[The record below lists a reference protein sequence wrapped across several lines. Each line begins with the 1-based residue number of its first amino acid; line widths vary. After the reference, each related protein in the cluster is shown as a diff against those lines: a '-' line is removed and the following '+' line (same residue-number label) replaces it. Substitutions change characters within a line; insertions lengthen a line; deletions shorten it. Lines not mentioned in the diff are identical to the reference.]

1 MNVVFSTATIIP
13 SFEGLFAMAG
23 LWKVSRHPNYFGE
36 ITLWIGI
43 FVISSS
49 VLTGGQWT
57 AVLSPIFTISI
68 LLFLSGIPLLE
79 KSSDK
84 KHKK

>member
-1 MNVVFSTATIIP
+1 MESKQT
-13 SFEGLFAMAG
+13 SKL
-23 LWKVSRHPNYFGE
+23 LQFGE

-43 FVISSS
+43 FIISSS

-68 LLFLSGIPLLE
+68 LLLLSGIPLLE
-79 KSSDK
+79 KSSDRSTRSK
-84 KHKK
+84 YYCTAELIQGEKLHAD